1 MDKNTITGFVL
12 MALVL
17 FGFAWWQT
25 PSDEEIAQERVEFVK
40 DSIAKAQKIAEQ
52 KQEASKAANKTN
64 TANTDTTSLFYTATK
79 GVAKD
84 IVLQNSKIA
93 LTFNT
98 KGGVVRK
105 AIIKGYKGHNV
116 ASKDRKTDKNYVTLF
131 DEADQ
136 NLNFILATK
145 NQNIETQNLYSTQ

>member
-1 MDKNTITGFVL
+1 MDKNTI
-12 MALVL
+12 
-17 FGFAWWQT
+17 
-25 PSDEEIAQERVEFVK
+25 
-40 DSIAKAQKIAEQ
+40 
-52 KQEASKAANKTN
+52 AANKTN

-105 AIIKGYKGHNV
+105 VIIKGYKGHNV

-136 NLNFILATK
+136 NLNFIF
-145 NQNIETQNLYSTQ
+145 SP

>member
-1 MDKNTITGFVL
+1 M
-12 MALVL
+12 
-17 FGFAWWQT
+17 
-25 PSDEEIAQERVEFVK
+25 
-40 DSIAKAQKIAEQ
+40 
-52 KQEASKAANKTN
+52 
-64 TANTDTTSLFYTATK
+64 
-79 GVAKD
+79 
-84 IVLQNSKIA
+84 LQNSKIA

-145 NQNIETQNLYSTQ
+145 NKNIETKNFFFTPSN